1 MKTKKWILIGLAVLL
16 IVPAY
21 GVDKLNMYITHTR
34 FLNKSGATMLNI
46 DYQIPYR
53 NMVFVSQNSGYFAEL
68 DVNISVAN
76 ADSVIFQKSIADN
89 VGVRNKHDV
98 SSPQKS
104 YLNRI
109 SLLVDK
115 PGYNVLF
122 KAQDVNS
129 GAVFEWNIQADPLS
143 QTTMISD
150 IEMSQTV
157 RADTTQYLE
166 KFQRNHKL
174 FKVEPSALFSKDLVD
189 DFSIYFEIYKNDA
202 TSKDKYVANLL
213 IENDEEIEIETSLRV
228 SSELSLEGNTLK
240 IPISDLPP
248 GAHHGTVT
256 VQSGEMVEQRQFEFV
271 IFENSGS
278 LRFIFPDPQDEYLLM
293 KYFLSSGIVGN
304 WSSMSLDSKRRYIS
318 QFWEVMGNSANL
330 SPEEMIGIVRDR
342 IQYADKYYS
351 HLDKGWKSDMGRI
364 YIRNGAPDEIE
375 KDQTT
380 DDTRFVRKDFQ
391 IWKYSLRKNAVY
403 VFIDLQ
409 MNGNMRLIYAKNDD
423 MELDVN
429 EIEKYLGT
437 SFDTSRLNN

>member
-1 MKTKKWILIGLAVLL
+1 MT
-16 IVPAY
+16 VPVYCA
-21 GVDKLNMYITHTR
+21 DKLNMYITYTR
-34 FLNKSGATMLNI
+34 FLNKSGSTVLNI

-53 NMVFVSQNSGYFAEL
+53 NMVFVSQNSGFFAEL
-68 DVNISVAN
+68 QVSINVTDG
-76 ADSVIFQKSIADN
+76 DSLVFQKGISDN
-89 VGVRNKHDV
+89 IGVRNKHDV

-109 SLLVDK
+109 SLLVDR

-129 GAVFEWNIQADPLS
+129 GAVFEWNIKADPLL

-150 IEMSQTV
+150 VEMSQTV
-157 RADTTQYLE
+157 RADTTQFLE

-174 FKVEPSALFSKDLVD
+174 YKVEPSALFSKEQVD
-189 DFSIYFEIYKNDA
+189 SFSLYFEIYRHEANSEA
-202 TSKDKYVANLL
+202 KYVANLL
-213 IENDEEIEIETSLRV
+213 IENDEEIEIETNLSV
-228 SSELSLEGNTLK
+228 SSALAVEGNTIK
-240 IPISDLPP
+240 IPISDLAP
-248 GAHHGTVT
+248 GAHHGTIT
-256 VQSGEMVEQRQFEFV
+256 IQSGEIVEQRQFEFV
-271 IFENSGS
+271 IYENSGGQ
-278 LRFIFPDPQDEYLLM
+278 RFIFPDPQDEHSLM

-304 WSSMSLDSKRRYIS
+304 WSSMSLESKRRYIS
-318 QFWEVMGNSANL
+318 QFWEVMANSANL
-330 SPEEMIGIVRDR
+330 SPEEMIGIVRER
-342 IQYADKYYS
+342 IQFADKYYS
-351 HLDKGWKSDMGRI
+351 HFDKGWKSDMGRI

-391 IWKYSLRKNAVY
+391 IWKYSLRNNAVY

-409 MNGNMRLIYAKNDD
+409 MNGNFRLIFAKNDD

-437 SFDTSRLNN
+437 TFDTSRLNN